1 MGDIRETCKKSLHSE
16 KGEKRQAVGLPPCP
30 PQGPDSS
37 MWPAR
42 GCCRIDQIYQK
53 LVFNK
58 YSSRIY
64 LIKINLLNISAESS
78 LFVPNIDGGLKM
90 RQVLF

>member
-1 MGDIRETCKKSLHSE
+1 MAKLT
-16 KGEKRQAVGLPPCP
+16 
-30 PQGPDSS
+30 
-37 MWPAR
+37 
-42 GCCRIDQIYQK
+42 DQIYQK

-90 RQVLF
+90 RQLLF